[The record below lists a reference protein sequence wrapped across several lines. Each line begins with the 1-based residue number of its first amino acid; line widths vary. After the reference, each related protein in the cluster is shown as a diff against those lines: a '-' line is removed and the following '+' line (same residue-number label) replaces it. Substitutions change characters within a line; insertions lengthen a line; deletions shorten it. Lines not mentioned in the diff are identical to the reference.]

1 MAMRTPSNGTQL
13 VAVPSVL
20 VVGDFRKNS
29 IGFARKA
36 WKRILEI
43 YKREGESFGPPPPL
57 VDDSA
62 PKSYDEQPITIT
74 KFTERRLSPAL
85 FPIAVNDYGHASS
98 SHFKFY
104 LYQIIRRF
112 NVVGV
117 LSCCTA
123 ANNKGLAHALMP
135 VDIPILLVL
144 DSTLSAPQN
153 FRRHRDDLP
162 ARSRNLQ
169 VRIPTGV
176 EPTNVLQLLAN
187 NSLQAQAILAQV
199 EKLSGDSPKQTVQ
212 FFCYPDDDE
221 YVRDLKN
228 CIQSN
233 LKDRE
238 RTRIVARFVND
249 PLELIQNAAGIL
261 VCVGYYMTLGQIR
274 SQLQDSGLILSDGFD
289 DPRVKKRLTGVVTS
303 YYLVKP
309 VQKALDHAVYG
320 YNVLNEEWRSSI
332 NADESNTSFGLRDSL
347 SSIRELLQT
356 RYGYRFVGSTNQRGG
371 YFIEETLTKGET

>member
-1 MAMRTPSNGTQL
+1 MATCTPSNGTQL

-62 PKSYDEQPITIT
+62 PKTYDEQPITIT
-74 KFTERRLSPAL
+74 KFTERRLSPGL
-85 FPIAVNDYGHASS
+85 FPIAVNDYGRTSS

-123 ANNKGLAHALMP
+123 ANNSGLAHALMP
-135 VDIPILLVL
+135 VDVPILLVL

-162 ARSRNLQ
+162 AWSRNLQ

-176 EPTNVLQLLAN
+176 EPTNV
-187 NSLQAQAILAQV
+187 
-199 EKLSGDSPKQTVQ
+199 
-212 FFCYPDDDE
+212 
-221 YVRDLKN
+221 
-228 CIQSN
+228 
-233 LKDRE
+233 
-238 RTRIVARFVND
+238 
-249 PLELIQNAAGIL
+249 
-261 VCVGYYMTLGQIR
+261 
-274 SQLQDSGLILSDGFD
+274 
-289 DPRVKKRLTGVVTS
+289 
-303 YYLVKP
+303 
-309 VQKALDHAVYG
+309 
-320 YNVLNEEWRSSI
+320 
-332 NADESNTSFGLRDSL
+332 
-347 SSIRELLQT
+347 
-356 RYGYRFVGSTNQRGG
+356 
-371 YFIEETLTKGET
+371 